1 MADQIQRADIAQHS
15 DFNWNPTSGAVIG
28 SAATSGQGDGIYKWG
43 GVLDDI
49 TKWWAKEN
57 QAGIQE
63 GYVDEMNAEA
73 DRSSWF
79 NRKGYHE
86 GRALYSTTQQQ
97 AAIAAAAS
105 ELNRKAAMGEITEQ
119 ERDEQV
125 KALARDQQNYTLD
138 NLEGKSKEIAM
149 DGLINTTALNAKNYV
164 AEKERAA
171 WITADNTSIAVV
183 NNHIEQMSAIVDT
196 KDFQDAL
203 PLLFE
208 QGRQATYAAWDKIP
222 DGYKQARD
230 KAEVTAIA
238 TVQNLLGKLDPTN
251 ADHILRG
258 KMVAE
263 AAKGMQGM
271 SQEGRNTIDKVM
283 EKFNTDVQDFNSL
296 NFNVEVNALEEA
308 YASGAIVTHDQIAQ
322 LRNRNMQH
330 VMSGH
335 KSFAQGK
342 ADDEKLSN
350 LSKTIFGD
358 ERRAAEKAAKDAM
371 ENPDPFVP
379 LGQYAAASDQSID
392 KAETKQAQELDK
404 RRQVQNGMQGDNAK
418 IGMAVI
424 SDGQMY
430 NNDSAIALGAKRIGS
445 VVAPLFTMTKDELA
459 SQDNASSNSTFQAWM
474 NKYQHSVTTNNY
486 GMQQALLQA
495 IPKDYQEALITM
507 ATQGNPMLGDTR
519 TAIPEIVRTRTNLEA
534 LKNSPAHRDF
544 KFTQGFT
551 DSTFFGSTGAE
562 ATLGSAPSTKNQ
574 LVNESFLQGHRD
586 QNAKDLR
593 YAALTDKGMVG
604 ELIRLNLAV
613 KLPNGGFPSV
623 PAFHQN
629 INSRGNVNAQIPA
642 ALYSL
647 AQDMVKENNG
657 NFRIE
662 DTNFIISGTEVQIQ
676 LRDKDGNAFGG
687 SSKVFTTDQ
696 VRARIDQSNAAK
708 AKTYQ
713 RPVANPQAASAAPMG
728 KQAQAQWKAYFNK
741 PQPAPKAPVRA
752 SGTRAAT
759 QANQTPA
766 PTRNA
771 PQRPVTAQESRNAAV
786 PQTVQQSRDQG
797 RKGILQQELANE
809 KRAQAQ
815 AKLGM
820 ANAKLSKNA
829 KDLAVYERAVA
840 DRQLNINA
848 LSNELSRMK

>member
-1 MADQIQRADIAQHS
+1 MADQIQRAEIAQHS
-15 DFNWNPTSGAVIG
+15 DIAWNPTSGAVIG
-28 SAATSGQGDGIYKWG
+28 SAATSGEGDGIYKWG
-43 GVLDDI
+43 GVIDDI
-49 TKWWAKEN
+49 TKWWEKQN
-57 QAGIQE
+57 QAGIQD
-63 GYVDEMNAEA
+63 GYVDEMNGEA

-79 NRKGYHE
+79 NRKGYRE
-86 GRALYSTTQQQ
+86 GRALYVTTQQQ
-97 AAIAAAAS
+97 AAIAATAS

-138 NLEGKSKEIAM
+138 MLEGKSKEVAM
-149 DGLINTTALNAKNYV
+149 EGLINTTALNAKNFV

-230 KAEVTAIA
+230 KSEVTAIA

-263 AAKGMQGM
+263 AAKSMQGM

-283 EKFNTDVQDFNSL
+283 EKFNTDIQDFNSL
-296 NFNVEVNALEEA
+296 NFNIEVNALEEA
-308 YASGAIVTHDQIAQ
+308 YAAGQVVTPDQIGA
-322 LRNRNMQH
+322 LRNRNMQQ

-350 LSKTIFGD
+350 LTKTIFGD
-358 ERRAAEKAAKDAM
+358 ERRAAEAAAKAAAEDVNPFIDA
-371 ENPDPFVP
+371 
-379 LGQYAAASDQSID
+379 QAYAAATNTSID
-392 KAETKQAQELDK
+392 KSVTKQAQEIDK
-404 RRQVQNGMQGDNAK
+404 RRQLQNGLQGDPAK
-418 IGMAVI
+418 IAMAVI

-430 NNDSAIALGAKRIGS
+430 SNYEAVALGAKRLGHVI
-445 VVAPLFTMTKDELA
+445 APMFSMTKDELA
-459 SQDNASSNSTFQAWM
+459 AQDNASNNSVFQAWM
-474 NKYQHSVTTNNY
+474 KKYQHSVQTNNY
-486 GMQQALLQA
+486 DMQQSMLQA
-495 IPKDYQEALITM
+495 IPQDYREAVITM
-507 ATQGNPMLGDTR
+507 ATQGNPMLSDTR
-519 TAIPEIVRTRTNLEA
+519 TAIPEIVRTKGNLDVVNKSE
-534 LKNSPAHRDF
+534 AHRNF
-544 KFTQGFT
+544 KFSDGFM

-574 LVNESFLQGHRD
+574 EVNASRFAAWRNM
-586 QNAKDLR
+586 NASHFTG
-593 YAALTDKGMVG
+593 AALTDQGMIG
-604 ELIRLNLAV
+604 DMMRQNYAIKMR
-613 KLPNGGFPSV
+613 NGGFPST

-629 INSRGNVNAQIPA
+629 INSKSNVNAQIPD

-696 VRARIDQSNAAK
+696 VRARIDQTNAAK

-728 KQAQAQWKAYFNK
+728 KQAQDQWKAYFNK

-771 PQRPVTAQESRNAAV
+771 PQRPVTAQESRNAVV

-829 KDLAVYERAVA
+829 KDLAAYERVVA